1 MKITR
6 LVLIAILLLCFT
18 VLLASCNGD
27 DEPKGHEG
35 EYDRIVKE
43 LANKAK

>member
-1 MKITR
+1 MCLLPFLMMVFTYLLYKKHY
-6 LVLIAILLLCFT
+6 IL
-18 VLLASCNGD
+18 D
-27 DEPKGHEG
+27 EG